1 MLTDFLRINMPYGL
15 IRNESNEW
23 MAFNREYMPL
33 GFNNERSELKESLG
47 LDSNGN
53 PFKAYTQ
60 FPLFTKYRNITND
73 FLEKVAT
80 SINYNNNGEIVR
92 IFLYNDATNP
102 TSKSKNKK
110 ELFASYFEKLEVLSS
125 LLI

>member
-80 SINYNNNGEIVR
+80 SVNYNNNGEIVR

>member
-1 MLTDFLRINMPYGL
+1 MLTNFLRINMPYGL

-80 SINYNNNGEIVR
+80 SVNYKNNGEIVR
-92 IFLYNDATNP
+92 IF
-102 TSKSKNKK
+102 
-110 ELFASYFEKLEVLSS
+110 F
-125 LLI
+125 

>member
-73 FLEKVAT
+73 ILEKVAT
-80 SINYNNNGEIVR
+80 SVNYNNNGEIVR